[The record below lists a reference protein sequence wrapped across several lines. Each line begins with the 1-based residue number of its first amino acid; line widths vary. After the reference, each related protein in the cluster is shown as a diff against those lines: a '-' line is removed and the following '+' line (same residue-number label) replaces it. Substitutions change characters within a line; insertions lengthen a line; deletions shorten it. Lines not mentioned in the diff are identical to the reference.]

1 MQNEILITV
10 TCIIFPGYTFLYI
23 WL

>member
-10 TCIIFPGYTFLYI
+10 TCIAVEFIFYNLNA
-23 WL
+23 